1 MNNHYP
7 MMKRHLLFAVCLIL
21 LLIIAQ
27 RLPFQHDMTASARH
41 TLLPQSEETLAALDG
56 KVSVEIFI
64 NPLDPQLQ
72 IINSLLQRYQARK
85 PDLLVTVTDPA
96 KDPAGMRKLSIAPG
110 GEVFIRYQDRLQ
122 RLTQVSETAITMA
135 LQRLAHDRPPIAHFV
150 TGHGERS
157 IESNNPADIGLLAA
171 QLRDSGFTLD
181 TIQLSTTPAPDVED
195 GLLVIASPLSR
206 FLPAEVAQVLD
217 YVSRG
222 GNLLWLTEPA
232 SDDGLKAVALE
243 LGVTRSPGVVVDLA
257 TENLDVERPD
267 FAVANLYSPHAAT
280 SGLTSVTL
288 FPQSAALQLQANR
301 EWRAAALVQA
311 GEHSWTETGA
321 LSGQIQFGDDQQEI
335 SGPFPLIIALERE
348 KAGRQQKVL
357 ISGDGD
363 FLADAWIANG
373 GNRDLA
379 TRLFHW
385 AVTDKTLTAVS
396 RPTALDNR
404 LELSPIATVTL
415 VAFALLLIPAGLM
428 ATAGRVWY
436 SRRYG

>member
-1 MNNHYP
+1 
-7 MMKRHLLFAVCLIL
+7 
-21 LLIIAQ
+21 
-27 RLPFQHDMTASARH
+27 
-41 TLLPQSEETLAALDG
+41 
-56 KVSVEIFI
+56 
-64 NPLDPQLQ
+64 
-72 IINSLLQRYQARK
+72 
-85 PDLLVTVTDPA
+85 
-96 KDPAGMRKLSIAPG
+96 
-110 GEVFIRYQDRLQ
+110 
-122 RLTQVSETAITMA
+122 
-135 LQRLAHDRPPIAHFV
+135 
-150 TGHGERS
+150 
-157 IESNNPADIGLLAA
+157 
-171 QLRDSGFTLD
+171 
-181 TIQLSTTPAPDVED
+181 
-195 GLLVIASPLSR
+195 
-206 FLPAEVAQVLD
+206 
-217 YVSRG
+217 
-222 GNLLWLTEPA
+222 
-232 SDDGLKAVALE
+232 
-243 LGVTRSPGVVVDLA
+243 
-257 TENLDVERPD
+257 
-267 FAVANLYSPHAAT
+267 
-280 SGLTSVTL
+280 VTL